1 MTTSNNFD
9 FSSLGKINFKI
20 LSPCISP
27 TCHHQPPNTPH
38 LPPPFFT
45 TSLSLLLDDG
55 TLGSCMAR
63 TWRFTSHGHLI
74 LCRGWLCQNW
84 KLSCTHLV
92 TKKGSCCRQVSSP
105 DDVNSNNNNNN
116 SGAYYAF
123 RICPNAFAKM
133 SKMSL
138 IHGTNI

>member
-45 TSLSLLLDDG
+45 TSLSLILDDG

-105 DDVNSNNNNNN
+105 DDVIIVTIIIITVVLITHFT
-116 SGAYYAF
+116 YAPMHLQK
-123 RICPNAFAKM
+123 CLKC
-133 SKMSL
+133 
-138 IHGTNI
+138 H

>member
-105 DDVNSNNNNNN
+105 DDVIIVTIIIITVVLITHF
-116 SGAYYAF
+116 AYVPMHLQK
-123 RICPNAFAKM
+123 CLKC
-133 SKMSL
+133 
-138 IHGTNI
+138 H